1 MRMPSNSRWAVGALV
16 VFSVVFG
23 MNLATLAQ
31 NKSGKGKAR
40 VIRIDTI
47 KVEGKI
53 QKPEAFYILQ
63 RSQLNF
69 EGLEPKKS
77 FLPLIIKSVDKE
89 PF

>member
-1 MRMPSNSRWAVGALV
+1 MMIPSNRGWAVGAIV
-16 VFSVVFG
+16 VFSVVVG
-23 MNLATLAQ
+23 MNLTTLAQ
-31 NKSGKGKAR
+31 NKSAKGKAR

>member
-1 MRMPSNSRWAVGALV
+1 MMRATQFLVGV
-16 VFSVVFG
+16 VVLIIGTVSQ
-23 MNLATLAQ
+23 AQ
-31 NKSGKGKAR
+31 KTTSKGTPR
-40 VIRIDTI
+40 VIKIDTI
-47 KVEGKI
+47 KVEGRI

-69 EGLEPKKS
+69 DGLEPKKS

>member
-1 MRMPSNSRWAVGALV
+1 MKTVSSRQLVVLVSALV
-16 VFSVVFG
+16 LCGLS
-23 MNLATLAQ
+23 AAASAQ
-31 NKSGKGKAR
+31 NTSNKRKAR

>member
-1 MRMPSNSRWAVGALV
+1 MKISRITIFGLAGSLTLILGVSLGA
-16 VFSVVFG
+16 F
-23 MNLATLAQ
+23 AQ
-31 NKSGKGKAR
+31 NKSSKGKAR

>member
-1 MRMPSNSRWAVGALV
+1 MSLSSGLRLIAFVAAFL
-16 VFSVVFG
+16 FG
-23 MNLATLAQ
+23 MPGVIAQ
-31 NKSGKGKAR
+31 KKSGKGTAR
-40 VIRIDTI
+40 VIKIDTI
-47 KVEGKI
+47 KVEGRI

>member
-1 MRMPSNSRWAVGALV
+1 MAGTSGI
-16 VFSVVFG
+16 
-23 MNLATLAQ
+23 LAQ
-31 NKSGKGKAR
+31 KKTSKGTAR
-40 VIRIDTI
+40 VIKIDTV
-47 KVEGKI
+47 KVEGRI

>member
-1 MRMPSNSRWAVGALV
+1 MRIIDLKWIILSALALGVGPAY
-16 VFSVVFG
+16 
-23 MNLATLAQ
+23 AQ
-31 NKSGKGKAR
+31 TKGSKGKAR
-40 VIRIDTI
+40 VIKIDTI
-47 KVEGKI
+47 KVEGRI

>member
-1 MRMPSNSRWAVGALV
+1 MKISLNCPWTFGVLV
-16 VFSVVFG
+16 VFGVVIA
-23 MNLATLAQ
+23 MSLPTLAQ
-31 NKSGKGKAR
+31 NKSAKGKAR